1 MPRTCIVTGRRV
13 RSGNRVSHA
22 NNKNKRVFRPN
33 LKKKRFWL
41 PSEKRTVTLTVSTQ
55 GIRVIDRKGIE
66 TVVAGLRRD
75 GVRV

>member
-33 LKKKRFWL
+33 LKKKAVLAAVGKAHRHADGFH
-41 PSEKRTVTLTVSTQ
+41 
-55 GIRVIDRKGIE
+55 
-66 TVVAGLRRD
+66 AGNPRH
-75 GVRV
+75 